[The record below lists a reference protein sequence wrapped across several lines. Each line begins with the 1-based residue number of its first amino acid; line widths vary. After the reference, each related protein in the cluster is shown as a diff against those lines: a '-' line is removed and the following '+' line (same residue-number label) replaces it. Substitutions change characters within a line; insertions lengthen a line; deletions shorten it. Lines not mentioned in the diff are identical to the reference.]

1 MLEPLGDVWEMTG
14 CNGEKE
20 RPLISSQRAFSWP
33 QFTPYVDRVD
43 YRHVVKSDVAR
54 WFQFQKCSRHLTKA
68 LPIKITANPES
79 SSPTISSSLPQEEL

>member
-1 MLEPLGDVWEMTG
+1 MLHSMEPFVRRSAKQA
-14 CNGEKE
+14 KE
-20 RPLISSQRAFSWP
+20 RPLISRQRAFPWP

-68 LPIKITANPES
+68 LPIKIPANSES
-79 SSPTISSSLPQEEL
+79 YSPTICCSLLQEEL